1 MTRSA
6 RSCALLALPAILAGC
21 AGEPA
26 ASPAA
31 APAAAPHAGTI
42 ADAAGP
48 PASALMVCND
58 DIRSK
63 VQQALD
69 LPSQPHTSATWADSV
84 YTCTYDLPMGP
95 MTLAVRVLPGGAQA
109 AARLAAD
116 QKTATGAEALAGLGE
131 RAWGTPVGNAEVLK
145 DNQILVVDTT
155 GLPAVFGASQQKRT
169 DFAYEVASDV
179 LGCWTGGDE

>member
-1 MTRSA
+1 
-6 RSCALLALPAILAGC
+6 
-21 AGEPA
+21 
-26 ASPAA
+26 
-31 APAAAPHAGTI
+31 
-42 ADAAGP
+42 
-48 PASALMVCND
+48 MVCDD

-69 LPSQPHTSATWADSV
+69 LPGEPHTSATWADSV

-95 MTLAVRVLPGGAQA
+95 MTLAVRVLPDRAGA

-116 QKTATGAEALAGLGE
+116 QKAATDAGPLAGLGE
-131 RAWGTPVGNAEVLK
+131 RAWGAPTGNAEVLK

-155 GLPAVFGASQQKRT
+155 GLPAVFGASAQKRT

-179 LGCWTGGDE
+179 LGCWTGDE

>member
-6 RSCALLALPAILAGC
+6 RIWALLALPAILAGC
-21 AGEPA
+21 AGESA

-31 APAAAPHAGTI
+31 APAPQAGTA

-63 VQQALD
+63 VKQALD
-69 LPSQPHTSATWADSV
+69 LPSEPPTSATWADSV
-84 YTCTYDLPMGP
+84 YTCTYDLPMGT
-95 MTLAVRVLPGGAQA
+95 MTLAVRVLPGGPQA

-116 QKTATGAEALAGLGE
+116 QKAVANAEPLAGLGE
-131 RAWGTPVGNAEVLK
+131 RAWGTPVGSAEVLK

-155 GLPAVFGASQQKRT
+155 RLPAVFGASKQKRT

-179 LGCWTGGDE
+179 LGCWTGNE

>member
-6 RSCALLALPAILAGC
+6 RVWALLALPAILAGC
-21 AGEPA
+21 AGESA
-26 ASPAA
+26 ASPAP
-31 APAAAPHAGTI
+31 APQAGTG

-48 PASALMVCND
+48 PASALMICND

-63 VQQALD
+63 VEQALA
-69 LPSQPHTSATWADSV
+69 LPNEPHTSATWADSV

-95 MTLAVRVLPGGAQA
+95 MTLAVRVLPDGARA

-116 QKTATGAEALAGLGE
+116 QKTATGAEPLAGLGE
-131 RAWGTPVGNAEVLK
+131 RAWGDPVGNAEVLK

-155 GLPAVFGASQQKRT
+155 GLPAVFGAGKQKRT

-179 LGCWTGGDE
+179 LGCWTGGE

>member
-6 RSCALLALPAILAGC
+6 RTWALLALPAILAGC
-21 AGEPA
+21 GGEPA
-26 ASPAA
+26 APPAT
-31 APAAAPHAGTI
+31 APHAGTV

-69 LPSQPHTSATWADSV
+69 LPSEPRTSATWADSV
-84 YTCTYDLPMGP
+84 YTCRYDLPMGP

-116 QKTATGAEALAGLGE
+116 QKTAAGAEPLAGLGE